1 MDIKWKFYG
10 GIALLLLTVVFT
22 LQNTEIVTINF
33 LFWKLS
39 ISRAL
44 MIFILLI
51 IGILIGWTGASLSK
65 HSKRYPTQ
73 TN

>member
-10 GIALLLLTVVFT
+10 GIALLLLTVIFT
-22 LQNTEIVTINF
+22 LQNSEIVTINF

-51 IGILIGWTGASLSK
+51 IGILIGWTGANWAR
-65 HSKRYPTQ
+65 HSKR
-73 TN
+73 